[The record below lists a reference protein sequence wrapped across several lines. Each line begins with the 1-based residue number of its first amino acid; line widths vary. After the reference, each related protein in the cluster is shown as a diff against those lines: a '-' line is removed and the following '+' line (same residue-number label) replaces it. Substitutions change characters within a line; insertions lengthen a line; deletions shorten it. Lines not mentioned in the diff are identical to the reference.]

1 MSRIFSKDQRPET
14 PLALYSIFCLLVS
27 ILSVQF
33 LWVFFTSALLFIYQ
47 IPFTWHPLLMTDVS
61 TSWDYW
67 TESRLY
73 FVYFIVPLAMLLTGL
88 VLLHKLN
95 KKQSYTYKERILLN
109 WLSFVLINMFA
120 GGIFAGVFIYDAL
133 GVVVNFMFPNLWVR
147 LSLLLGPI
155 IVYGLTFTLWAKLF
169 LMTAPSSVW
178 ISNNRMKFRYILI
191 IYILPLLFTTVLMV
205 LNSYWHRRWYLGMSF
220 ISFLILIVPLFG
232 QNMTFINV
240 LVHKSTAPAPKL
252 KTVSV
257 LIILLIALLI
267 SSPFV
272 SLRFG

>member
-1 MSRIFSKDQRPET
+1 M
-14 PLALYSIFCLLVS
+14 
-27 ILSVQF
+27 
-33 LWVFFTSALLFIYQ
+33 WVFLTSVLLFIYH

-73 FVYFIVPLAMLLTGL
+73 FVYTVVPLAMLFAGIF
-88 VLLHKLN
+88 LLRKLN
-95 KKQSYTYKERILLN
+95 NNKQSYSYKERILLN

-133 GVVVNFMFPNLWVR
+133 GVVVNFMFPNLWIR
-147 LSLLLGPI
+147 LFLLLIPI
-155 IVYGLTFTLWAKLF
+155 IIFASTIKLWAKLF
-169 LMTAPSSVW
+169 LMTSPSSVW
-178 ISNNRMKFRYILI
+178 TSNNRMKFRHILI
-191 IYILPLLFTTVLMV
+191 IYILPLLFATVFMV
-205 LNSYWHRRWYLGMSF
+205 LNSFWQRRWYLGMSF
-220 ISFLILIVPLFG
+220 VSFLVLIVPLFG

-240 LVHKSTAPAPKL
+240 SVHKSTAPAPQL
-252 KTVSV
+252 KTVLV

-267 SSPFV
+267 SSPFI

>member
-1 MSRIFSKDQRPET
+1 M
-14 PLALYSIFCLLVS
+14 YH
-27 ILSVQF
+27 
-33 LWVFFTSALLFIYQ
+33 
-47 IPFTWHPLLMTDVS
+47 IPFTWHPLLMTDVA

-73 FVYFIVPLAMLLTGL
+73 FVYFIVPLALLLTGL
-88 VLLHKLN
+88 VLLRKLN

-133 GVVVNFMFPNLWVR
+133 GVVVNFMFPDLWLR
-147 LSLLLGPI
+147 LFLLLGPI
-155 IVYGLTFTLWAKLF
+155 IVYVSTFTRWEKLF
-169 LMTAPSSVW
+169 LMTAPSSFW

-205 LNSYWHRRWYLGMSF
+205 LNSYWQKRWYLGMSF
-220 ISFLILIVPLFG
+220 VSFLVLIVPLLG

-240 LVHKSTAPAPKL
+240 LVHKSTTPAPQL
-252 KTVSV
+252 KTVLV

-267 SSPFV
+267 SSPFI